1 MGQRSYLRSA
11 VLWGAAGAGLAAATY
26 ASYIGMTWRRYGHP
40 STPVPA
46 EQDRLLD
53 RFIPAYEVVERH
65 RIQVSA
71 PAEVTLAVA
80 RDQDLLASPVVRA
93 IFKGRELV
101 LGAAPDDH
109 PRPRGLL
116 ALTQSLGWGVLAE
129 VPGREVV
136 VGAVT
141 RPWEANVTFRAIPA
155 DDFEAFCEPDYV
167 KIVWT
172 LRADPIGPSESIY
185 LTETRV
191 MTTDAP
197 SRAKFRRYWAVFS
210 PGIWMIRWL
219 SLGPLKREAERRA
232 RREKGPQAASAAGRM

>member
-1 MGQRSYLRSA
+1 MRQTSYLRSA
-11 VLWGAAGAGLAAATY
+11 VRWGAAGAGLAAATY
-26 ASYIGMTWRRYGHP
+26 ATYIGVTWRRYGHP
-40 STPVPA
+40 STPIPS
-46 EQDRLLD
+46 EEDRLLD

-71 PAEVTLAVA
+71 PAEVTM
-80 RDQDLLASPVVRA
+80 ASPFVRA

-101 LGAAPDDH
+101 LGAAPDAR

-129 VPGREVV
+129 LPGREVV

-155 DDFEAFCEPDYV
+155 DDFAAFCEPDYV

-191 MTTDAP
+191 MTTDAA

-232 RREKGPQAASAAGRM
+232 PREKGPQHAATAGRM